1 MPDLLKAPTC
11 PGQPDE
17 GRPLMRSRV
26 NPVRGGRVDWSV
38 LKFRHEEEAKRMRE
52 AAGGEV
58 AEGES
63 ALGEFDTRIAGP
75 WMRRW
80 PIR

>member
-1 MPDLLKAPTC
+1 
-11 PGQPDE
+11 
-17 GRPLMRSRV
+17 MRSRAD
-26 NPVRGGRVDWSV
+26 PVERVDWSV
-38 LKFRHEEEAKRMRE
+38 LKFRHEEEAKRMKE

-58 AEGES
+58 TEGES
-63 ALGEFDTRIAGP
+63 ALEEFDTRIAGP

>member
-38 LKFRHEEEAKRMRE
+38 LKFRHEEEAKRVRE
-52 AAGGEV
+52 AAGGKV
-58 AEGES
+58 AEGDS
-63 ALGEFDTRIAGP
+63 ALEGFDTRIAGP